1 MSRRTSIVRRLYI
14 VGVVQLLLVAATAI
28 VIGFLARPHPPP
40 PEFFH
45 REMGAYRPRF
55 SPGAPILTLVCGL
68 VVVGLGA
75 IVAARSIV
83 RPLEKLSQT
92 AKAIGRGDLGAR
104 AKLGQGDELGE
115 LSCAFDEMADRI
127 QSHVLAEKELL
138 ANVSHELRT
147 PLARIRVA
155 LDLAVEVN
163 AEALRASASDILVDV
178 GELESI
184 IDDIMTAARL
194 DVAQG
199 SGGKARLPL
208 HIERVAPASI
218 CAEVQKRFSARHPKA
233 HLELEVDSALRAI
246 EVDAVLVR
254 RTLDNLVENARKY
267 SPKQASIT
275 LAARGDATT
284 VEFEVVDHGAGIPD
298 EDLPHVFSP
307 FFRGERSRV
316 RSAGG
321 VGLGL
326 TLAKRIVDAHG
337 GTITIHSKV
346 NEGTRVV
353 VRLPTDFTTIA

>member
-1 MSRRTSIVRRLYI
+1 MRKRTSIVRRLYI
-14 VGVVQLLLVAATAI
+14 VGVVQLVIIAATAVI
-28 VIGFLARPHPPP
+28 IGFIARPPLRPPP
-40 PEFFH
+40 DFLRGDGAPH
-45 REMGAYRPRF
+45 RPNPA
-55 SPGAPILTLVCGL
+55 APILTLVCGL

-75 IVAARSIV
+75 AVAARSIV
-83 RPLEKLSQT
+83 RPLDKLSRT
-92 AKAIGRGDLGAR
+92 AKAIGRGDLSAR
-104 AKLGQGDELGE
+104 TKLEEGDELGE
-115 LSCAFDEMADRI
+115 LSRAFDDMADRI

-155 LDLAVEVN
+155 LDLAADVN
-163 AEALRASASDILVDV
+163 AETLRASASEILVDV

-208 HIERVAPASI
+208 HVERVAPASI
-218 CAEVQKRFSARHPKA
+218 CAEVEKRFSVRHPEA
-233 HLELEVDSALRAI
+233 RLELDVDSALGAL

-267 SPKQASIT
+267 SPEHAPIKLT
-275 LAARGDATT
+275 ARSDETA
-284 VEFEVVDHGAGIPD
+284 VEFEVVDQGAGIPE
-298 EDLPHVFSP
+298 EDLPYVFSP
-307 FFRGERSRV
+307 FFRSERSRV

-337 GTITIHSKV
+337 GTITIQSKV

-353 VRLPTDFTTIA
+353 VRLPMDFTAKA